1 MPIHRRQRIAFRAKT
16 CGGVAHAAL
25 TPAKLLDVGDQGC
38 AFVVR
43 LVNGRAD
50 HTRHL
55 SQLCGSGG
63 TLSTFHQH

>member
-1 MPIHRRQRIAFRAKT
+1 
-16 CGGVAHAAL
+16 
-25 TPAKLLDVGDQGC
+25 LLDVGDQGC
-38 AFVVR
+38 AFVIR

-63 TLSTFHQH
+63 TLWTFHQH